1 MDRNSDDYNNISKYI
16 FEDGKNPVDM
26 VNHPPHYQSSSGL
39 EVIDVI

>member
-1 MDRNSDDYNNISKYI
+1 MDRNSDDYNNSSKYI
-16 FEDGKNPVDM
+16 FENEKNPVDM